1 MSDLWENMCKLQQTV
16 LELTASLNHM
26 KNNVEDLRTEMSYQQ
41 EALTK
46 IHDLCK
52 DFLKDEKQPTSS
64 YPTFLS
70 TFK

>member
-52 DFLKDEKQPTSS
+52 DFLKDEKKPTSN
-64 YPTFLS
+64 YQTFLS

>member
-52 DFLKDEKQPTSS
+52 DFLKDEKKPTSS

-70 TFK
+70 AFK